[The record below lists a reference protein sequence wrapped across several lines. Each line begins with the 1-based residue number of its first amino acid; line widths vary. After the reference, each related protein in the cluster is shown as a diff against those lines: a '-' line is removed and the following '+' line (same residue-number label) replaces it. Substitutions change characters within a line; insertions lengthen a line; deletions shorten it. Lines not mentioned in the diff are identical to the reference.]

1 MARFFPMLDDR
12 GTAYWLIL
20 AWTSGRLEAQ
30 FQMMQT
36 KPPFAAEAKRLELLH
51 RFNTVPGV
59 KIPHDAMTRRPPI
72 PLSVL
77 KDGAVLGQFLAALA
91 WVIQEVRAS

>member
-1 MARFFPMLDDR
+1 MLDDR
-12 GTAYWLIL
+12 GATHWLISV
-20 AWTSGRLEAQ
+20 WTYGRVEVQ

-36 KPPFAAEAKRLELLH
+36 KPPFSDEAKRLELLH
-51 RFNTVPGV
+51 RLNTVPGV
-59 KIPHDAMTRRPPI
+59 KIPPDGITRRPPI

-77 KDGAVLGQFLAALA
+77 KDGAVLGQFLAKLD

>member
-1 MARFFPMLDDR
+1 MLDDR
-12 GTAYWLIL
+12 GTAYWLISV
-20 AWTSGRLEAQ
+20 WTYGRLEVQ

-36 KPPFAAEAKRLELLH
+36 KPPFSVEAKRLELLH
-51 RFNTVPGV
+51 RLNTIPGIE
-59 KIPHDAMTRRPPI
+59 IPPDGISRRPRI

-77 KDGAVLGQFLAALA
+77 KDEVVLSQILATLD

>member
-1 MARFFPMLDDR
+1 MLDDR
-12 GTAYWLIL
+12 GTTYWLISV
-20 AWTSGRLEAQ
+20 WTSGRLVVQ

-36 KPPFAAEAKRLELLH
+36 KPPFTAEAKRLELLH
-51 RFNTVPGV
+51 RLNTVPGV
-59 KIPHDAMTRRPPI
+59 KIPSDGITRRPRI

-77 KDGAVLGQFLAALA
+77 KDEAVLGQFLAALD